1 MPGVNVV
8 QNLKVKFDFDRFSL
22 MALNLEGETPVF
34 FVLNIT
40 LNMHIYPQIA
50 EWHWSSQ
57 GHVEATMRKGYSVV
71 WRNIHVD
78 KTLIWPN
85 QYLWWEILNKYRDE
99 LEDQYFIFKRAE
111 EKMQEKEDKMN
122 QDEEKKAR
130 EKRYLRS
137 REKQNEINL
146 QTDLRNRQVLFLLGN
161 H

>member
-1 MPGVNVV
+1 M
-8 QNLKVKFDFDRFSL
+8 
-22 MALNLEGETPVF
+22 
-34 FVLNIT
+34 
-40 LNMHIYPQIA
+40 
-50 EWHWSSQ
+50 
-57 GHVEATMRKGYSVV
+57 
-71 WRNIHVD
+71 D